1 MFAGSRGQLV
11 VLWMASYL
19 FCTPSALH
27 KKIADIPH
35 LGMEPAELVNVG
47 LRLTQQAKLAWNNK
61 ITVSFND
68 WKLVDCMGL

>member
-19 FCTPSALH
+19 FCTPALH

-35 LGMEPAELVNVG
+35 LAMEPAELVHVG
-47 LRLTQQAKLAWNNK
+47 LHLTQQAKLAGNNEL
-61 ITVSFND
+61 IGYFND